1 MKRFIAVCVLLLAAV
16 VHAAPVDPV
25 GKDTAGRI
33 VPATR
38 VLTSLLSGP
47 LTCDVASSAL
57 PAGAATEA
65 TLMSVDTRQSTA
77 NGYLSTIATNQ
88 CTAAGQTTGNAS
100 LASID
105 AKLSSQA
112 TAAKQDT
119 QTGHLST
126 IAAAQDVAASTR
138 ASAALQ
144 TTGNASLASI
154 DATLTAVNAKLAS
167 LGQKT
172 MAGSV
177 PVVIAS
183 DQSALSVIGG
193 RTPADAMANPTT
205 LVGTQAFLMGWNP
218 NINAWDRV
226 FAEGIQSDNDNGPT
240 SGLLSAENYPMIFD
254 GTTWDRWRASSS
266 TSGSARVLPHDGT
279 NGVSITAASTAAAAA
294 DPALVVALS
303 PNSPPPKEA
312 DTTCSATLTNGSPT
326 LTCSTLQGVGAL
338 GFYLAYGA
346 GGSIATQATYDGTN
360 YFSVSACPPS
370 APSSGCVSS
379 LSATGQYVIPLA
391 GYSAVRFSGSGLS
404 GSHTLTARATAKTG
418 WVQPTGVTTVAA
430 SSLPLPT
437 GAANAV
443 AQGSTTSGQTGELV
457 QAAVTTNAP
466 TYTTGQTS
474 PLSLGTSGGLR
485 TQQIGDS
492 FIWLSAAGSYG
503 IRSGAGILRR
513 VIVGSNVAGGINCYD
528 NTAGSGTVI
537 VSLTTTI
544 STPFNYVEVGAAF
557 STGLYCVTTGTGQSL
572 TVVYAPAT

>member
-1 MKRFIAVCVLLLAAV
+1 MRKFIVLLLALLATP
-16 VHAAPVDPV
+16 AAAQIERVQGCKSGTTCDPV
-25 GKDTAGRI
+25 TVAFSGGGGGGDATAANQTTEIARLTSI
-33 VPATR
+33 VTLLGGGLPAT
-38 VLTSLLSGP
+38 LLSGA
-47 LTCDVASSAL
+47 LNVSSSVLATAAL
-57 PAGAATEA
+57 
-65 TLMSVDTRQSTA
+65 QSTG
-77 NGYLSTIATNQ
+77 NGFLSTIA
-88 CTAAGQTTGNAS
+88 S
-100 LASID
+100 
-105 AKLSSQA
+105 
-112 TAAKQDT
+112 
-119 QTGHLST
+119 
-126 IAAAQDVAASTR
+126 AQDVAASTR

-183 DQSALSVIGG
+183 DQSVISVLGA
-193 RTPADAMANPTT
+193 RTPADATANPTT

-218 NINAWDRV
+218 NTSQWDRV
-226 FAEGIQSDNDNGPT
+226 FAEGIQSDNDNGPA
-240 SGLLSAENYPMIFD
+240 SGLLSAENYPMLFD
-254 GTTWDRWRASSS
+254 GTNWDRWRASSS

-294 DPALVVALS
+294 DPAMVVALS

-312 DTTCSATLTNGSPT
+312 DVTCSATLTNGSPT

-346 GGSIATQATYDGTN
+346 GGTIATQATYDGTN
-360 YFSVSACPPS
+360 YFAVSACPPS

-391 GYSAVRFSGSGLS
+391 AYSAVRFSGSGLS
-404 GSHTLTARATAKTG
+404 GSHTVTARATAKTG
-418 WVQPTGVTTVAA
+418 WVQPTGVTTVTA

-466 TYTTGQTS
+466 TYTNGQTS
-474 PLSLGTSGGLR
+474 PINMGTSGGLR

-492 FIWLSAAGSYG
+492 FTWITTAGSYG
-503 IRSGAGILRR
+503 IRTGAGILRR
-513 VIVGSNVAGGINCYD
+513 IIVGSPVAGWINCYD

-537 VSLTTTI
+537 ISLTTTP

-557 STGLYCVTTGTGQSL
+557 STGLSCVTTGYGESF